1 LSILSLHNSGQRSEA
16 ELAVRLKH
24 LLLAAGLIHL
34 CVIAF
39 ISARDIIWLVGHRLT
54 ILPASFVSWAE
65 KAENSVSDVHG
76 KGAQS
81 SGVLRTAWLTY
92 LHLAGIERGYGYFA
106 PNVGVSYKL
115 VLELHYPDGQV
126 GYEVPGGGSSA
137 VQLRMA
143 SFLDEIGRSRD
154 DQVRQ
159 YFVKMLARPVWR
171 EHPEV
176 QTMRAVFGY
185 KKLPTIAEFERG
197 ERESYEFLYAYDFS
211 LADSARP

>member
-1 LSILSLHNSGQRSEA
+1 
-16 ELAVRLKH
+16 VRLKH
-24 LLLAAGLIHL
+24 LLVGAGLIHL

-39 ISARDIIWLVGHRLT
+39 ISGRDIIWLVAHRLT
-54 ILPASFVSWAE
+54 ILPAPFVSWAE
-65 KAENSVSDVHG
+65 KTENSVSDVHG
-76 KGAQS
+76 KGAEQS
-81 SGVLRTAWLTY
+81 GILRTAGLTY

-115 VLELHYPDGQV
+115 VLELHYPDGRV
-126 GYEVPGGGSSA
+126 GYEVPGEESSA
-137 VQLRMA
+137 ARLRMA

-159 YFVKMLARPVWR
+159 YLVKMLTWPVWR

-185 KKLPTIAEFERG
+185 KKLPTIAEFESG
-197 ERESYEFLYAYDFS
+197 ERESYESLYGYDFS
-211 LADSARP
+211 LAQSDLP